1 MIKINGNEY
10 KRNYI
15 KVTYGNYYVIQDG
28 KKREGVSPIIYF
40 KCDKFDVRV
49 ETVYNQKWL
58 NEIQFNTIVDI
69 TKYISDIS
77 YEDEKGSKSLIY
89 ANYSCKLNKLENKSF
104 NIELICNYEE
114 REEKLQIYICENIN
128 I

>member
-1 MIKINGNEY
+1 MIIINDNEY
-10 KRNYI
+10 NINNI
-15 KVTYGNYYVIQDG
+15 KVTYGNYSVVQDG
-28 KKREGVSPIIYF
+28 KKREGISPIIYF
-40 KCDKFDVRV
+40 KYDKFDVRV
-49 ETVYNQKWL
+49 ETVYNQKCL
-58 NEIQFNTIVDI
+58 NEMQYNTIVDI

-89 ANYSCKLNKLENKSF
+89 SNYSCKLNKLENKLF

-114 REEKLQIYICENIN
+114 KEEKLQIYISENIN